1 MRLEENF
8 FQTKLLS
15 RLSHKVSGLL
25 TLPSYWVSSLFS
37 NPCQCKNLS
46 FPGLIQPSRSEELEN
61 LCRYLSVPTNITS
74 LLQWSQDSG
83 SITSSTISTV
93 VKRLASLQN
102 KRTGIKYDVYC
113 FEVFMASSSLD
124 DVTFVEHKYVIGLFF
139 LISDGAVMNMLGKLW
154 QLQEWNHSGEFR
166 LQKPNSGL

>member
-1 MRLEENF
+1 M
-8 FQTKLLS
+8 Q
-15 RLSHKVSGLL
+15 
-25 TLPSYWVSSLFS
+25 
-37 NPCQCKNLS
+37 NLS
-46 FPGLIQPSRSEELEN
+46 FPGPIQASRSEELES

-102 KRTGIKYDVYC
+102 MRIGIKYDVYC
-113 FEVFMASSSLD
+113 FQGFMVSSSLG
-124 DVTFVEHKYVIGLFF
+124 DVTFIEHRYVIGLFF
-139 LISDGAVMNMLGKLW
+139 FVILDGAITNMLGKLW

-166 LQKPNSGL
+166 LQKPNRRL

>member
-1 MRLEENF
+1 MGFDAISFSNKIIVTLVT
-8 FQTKLLS
+8 Q
-15 RLSHKVSGLL
+15 G

-46 FPGLIQPSRSEELEN
+46 FPGPIQASRSEELES

-102 KRTGIKYDVYC
+102 MRIGIKYDVYC
-113 FEVFMASSSLD
+113 FEGFMASSSLG
-124 DVTFVEHKYVIGLFF
+124 DVTFIEHRYVIGLFF
-139 LISDGAVMNMLGKLW
+139 LSY
-154 QLQEWNHSGEFR
+154 
-166 LQKPNSGL
+166 

>member
-1 MRLEENF
+1 M
-8 FQTKLLS
+8 
-15 RLSHKVSGLL
+15 
-25 TLPSYWVSSLFS
+25 
-37 NPCQCKNLS
+37 
-46 FPGLIQPSRSEELEN
+46 
-61 LCRYLSVPTNITS
+61 PTNITS

-113 FEVFMASSSLD
+113 CEVFMASSSLG
-124 DVTFVEHKYVIGLFF
+124 DVTFIEHKYVIGLFF
-139 LISDGAVMNMLGKLW
+139 LISDGAVMNMLEKLW

-166 LQKPNSGL
+166 LQKPNSRL

>member
-1 MRLEENF
+1 M
-8 FQTKLLS
+8 Q
-15 RLSHKVSGLL
+15 
-25 TLPSYWVSSLFS
+25 
-37 NPCQCKNLS
+37 NLS
-46 FPGLIQPSRSEELEN
+46 FPGPIQASRSEELES

-102 KRTGIKYDVYC
+102 MRIGIKYDVYC
-113 FEVFMASSSLD
+113 FQGYMVSSSLG
-124 DVTFVEHKYVIGLFF
+124 DVTFIEHRYVIGLFF
-139 LISDGAVMNMLGKLW
+139 FVMLDGAVMNMLGKLW

-166 LQKPNSGL
+166 LQKPNRRL

>member
-1 MRLEENF
+1 M
-8 FQTKLLS
+8 Q
-15 RLSHKVSGLL
+15 
-25 TLPSYWVSSLFS
+25 
-37 NPCQCKNLS
+37 NLS
-46 FPGLIQPSRSEELEN
+46 FPGPIQASRSEELES

-102 KRTGIKYDVYC
+102 MRIGIKYDVYC
-113 FEVFMASSSLD
+113 FQGFMVSSSLG
-124 DVTFVEHKYVIGLFF
+124 DVTFTEHRYVIGLFF
-139 LISDGAVMNMLGKLW
+139 FVILDGAVMNMLGKLW

-166 LQKPNSGL
+166 LQKPNRRL

>member
-1 MRLEENF
+1 M
-8 FQTKLLS
+8 Q
-15 RLSHKVSGLL
+15 
-25 TLPSYWVSSLFS
+25 
-37 NPCQCKNLS
+37 NLS
-46 FPGLIQPSRSEELEN
+46 FPGPIQASRSEELES

-102 KRTGIKYDVYC
+102 MRIGIKYDVYC
-113 FEVFMASSSLD
+113 FQGFMVSSSLG
-124 DVTFVEHKYVIGLFF
+124 DVTFIEHRYVIGLFF
-139 LISDGAVMNMLGKLW
+139 FVILDGAVMNMLGKRW

-166 LQKPNSGL
+166 LQKPNRRL

>member
-1 MRLEENF
+1 M
-8 FQTKLLS
+8 Q
-15 RLSHKVSGLL
+15 
-25 TLPSYWVSSLFS
+25 
-37 NPCQCKNLS
+37 NLS
-46 FPGLIQPSRSEELEN
+46 FPGPIQTSRSEELES

-102 KRTGIKYDVYC
+102 MRIGIKYDVYC
-113 FEVFMASSSLD
+113 FQGFMVSSSLG
-124 DVTFVEHKYVIGLFF
+124 DVTFIEHRYVIGLFF
-139 LISDGAVMNMLGKLW
+139 FVILDGAVTNMLGKLW

-166 LQKPNSGL
+166 LQKPNRRL

>member
-1 MRLEENF
+1 M
-8 FQTKLLS
+8 Q
-15 RLSHKVSGLL
+15 
-25 TLPSYWVSSLFS
+25 
-37 NPCQCKNLS
+37 NLS
-46 FPGLIQPSRSEELEN
+46 FPGPIQASRSEELES

-102 KRTGIKYDVYC
+102 MRIGIKYGVYC
-113 FEVFMASSSLD
+113 FQGFMVSSSLG
-124 DVTFVEHKYVIGLFF
+124 DVTFIEHRYVIGLFF
-139 LISDGAVMNMLGKLW
+139 FVILDGAVTNMLGKLW

-166 LQKPNSGL
+166 LQKPNRRL

>member
-1 MRLEENF
+1 MGFDAICFSNKIIVTLVT
-8 FQTKLLS
+8 Q
-15 RLSHKVSGLL
+15 G

-46 FPGLIQPSRSEELEN
+46 FPGPIQASRSEELES

-102 KRTGIKYDVYC
+102 MRIGIKYDVYC
-113 FEVFMASSSLD
+113 FEGFMASSSLG
-124 DVTFVEHKYVIGLFF
+124 DVTFIEHRYVIGLFS
-139 LISDGAVMNMLGKLW
+139 SDIRWCSHEHVRKTLATAGVESLGW
-154 QLQEWNHSGEFR
+154 V
-166 LQKPNSGL
+166 

>member
-1 MRLEENF
+1 M
-8 FQTKLLS
+8 Q
-15 RLSHKVSGLL
+15 
-25 TLPSYWVSSLFS
+25 
-37 NPCQCKNLS
+37 NLS
-46 FPGLIQPSRSEELEN
+46 FPGPIQASRSEELES

-102 KRTGIKYDVYC
+102 MRIGIKYDVYC
-113 FEVFMASSSLD
+113 FQGFMVSSSLG
-124 DVTFVEHKYVIGLFF
+124 DVTFIEHRYVIGLFF
-139 LISDGAVMNMLGKLW
+139 FVILDGAVTNMLGKLW

-166 LQKPNSGL
+166 LQKPNRRL

>member
-1 MRLEENF
+1 MEENF

-15 RLSHKVSGLL
+15 RLSHKVSGFL

-113 FEVFMASSSLD
+113 FEVFMASSSLG

-166 LQKPNSGL
+166 LQKPISGL

>member
-1 MRLEENF
+1 M
-8 FQTKLLS
+8 Q
-15 RLSHKVSGLL
+15 
-25 TLPSYWVSSLFS
+25 
-37 NPCQCKNLS
+37 NLS
-46 FPGLIQPSRSEELEN
+46 FLGPIQASRSEELES

-102 KRTGIKYDVYC
+102 MRIGIKYDVYC
-113 FEVFMASSSLD
+113 FQGFMVSSSLG
-124 DVTFVEHKYVIGLFF
+124 DVTFIEHRYVIGLFF
-139 LISDGAVMNMLGKLW
+139 FVILDGAVTNMLGKLW

-166 LQKPNSGL
+166 LQKPNKRL

>member
-1 MRLEENF
+1 M
-8 FQTKLLS
+8 Q
-15 RLSHKVSGLL
+15 
-25 TLPSYWVSSLFS
+25 
-37 NPCQCKNLS
+37 NLS
-46 FPGLIQPSRSEELEN
+46 FPGPIQASRSEELES

-102 KRTGIKYDVYC
+102 MRIGIKYDVYC
-113 FEVFMASSSLD
+113 FQGFMVSSSFG
-124 DVTFVEHKYVIGLFF
+124 DVTFIEHRYVIGLFF
-139 LISDGAVMNMLGKLW
+139 FVILDGAITNMLGKLW

-166 LQKPNSGL
+166 LQKPNRRL

>member
-1 MRLEENF
+1 M
-8 FQTKLLS
+8 Q
-15 RLSHKVSGLL
+15 
-25 TLPSYWVSSLFS
+25 
-37 NPCQCKNLS
+37 NLS
-46 FPGLIQPSRSEELEN
+46 FPGPIQASRSEELES

-102 KRTGIKYDVYC
+102 MRIGIKYDVYC
-113 FEVFMASSSLD
+113 FQGYMVSSSLG
-124 DVTFVEHKYVIGLFF
+124 DVTFIEHRYVIGLFF
-139 LISDGAVMNMLGKLW
+139 FVILDGAVTNMLGKLW

-166 LQKPNSGL
+166 LQKPNRRL

>member
-1 MRLEENF
+1 M
-8 FQTKLLS
+8 Q
-15 RLSHKVSGLL
+15 
-25 TLPSYWVSSLFS
+25 
-37 NPCQCKNLS
+37 NLS
-46 FPGLIQPSRSEELEN
+46 FPGPIQASRSEELES

-102 KRTGIKYDVYC
+102 MRIGIKYDVYC
-113 FEVFMASSSLD
+113 FQGFMVSSSLG
-124 DVTFVEHKYVIGLFF
+124 DVTFIEHRYVIGLFF
-139 LISDGAVMNMLGKLW
+139 FVILDGAITNMLGKLW

-166 LQKPNSGL
+166 LQKSNRRL